1 MFNRGAFI
9 LILVS
14 ITIAQVAVGLEI
26 SQVASAIAESLAP
39 LFAFS
44 ASETNVEVAIDVDTT
59 IVPESKEPV
68 ACDEPDGGVVV
79 NVTSTEDVSEPT
91 FEVKRAANGDRI
103 ISPEELALHITAK
116 KRIWLS
122 ILGKVY
128 DVTDGQKFYSTM
140 LKGDYTFYAGRDASP
155 CFGTGNNTPEGAEEK
170 IEEWGDDE
178 KFTLLKMW

>member
-1 MFNRGAFI
+1 MFNRGTLI

-14 ITIAQVAVGLEI
+14 IAQVAGLEI

-44 ASETNVEVAIDVDTT
+44 AATEKNVEVAIDVDTT

-68 ACDEPDGGVVV
+68 ACDEPDGGVV

-103 ISPEELALHITAK
+103 ISAEELALHITNK

-128 DVTDGQKFYSTM
+128 DVTDGQKFYSKM

-155 CFGTGNNTPEGAEEK
+155 CFGSGNNTPEGAEEK
-170 IEEWGDDE
+170 IEEWEDD
-178 KFTLLKMW
+178 KMLLKMW